1 MTLLCITFFSTRK
14 SQRKRGGYS
23 EFDDFDE
30 DGIYETVSCDV
41 PVYEVQTV
49 AIEMGAEEFGSQYGQ
64 GVWQD
69 VNTSESLNVQTYHN
83 AIYDRV
89 DSDITVYGNENATLE
104 NCSGSDTMSLSG
116 LSFET
121 VLVEEIY
128 ESPFSDTLRT
138 AKERKRKFYKS
149 RSAYQT
155 LVNEGDM
162 HCNVVTRDNDAQK
175 VIIEIGSNE
184 IEDEGIYEE
193 VSHFTSG
200 KDAGN
205 GKMDIGGKKSD
216 EDDSY
221 DDVVPVKP
229 DSKPPMD
236 IFCKDNK
243 VSTHFISSRKWL
255 QSRSNIPLIE
265 NDGTFREPVH
275 ELFSESRNG
284 YFFFKFSFRFFF

>member
-30 DGIYETVSCDV
+30 DGIYETVSRDV

-49 AIEMGAEEFGSQYGQ
+49 AIEMGAEEFGSRYGQ

-89 DSDITVYGNENATLE
+89 DSDITVYGNEKATLE

-121 VLVEEIY
+121 VLVEDIY

-229 DSKPPMD
+229 DSKLPMD

-243 VSTHFISSRKWL
+243 VSTHFISSRKWFE
-255 QSRSNIPLIE
+255 SRSNIMIPLIE
-265 NDGTFREPVH
+265 DDRTFREPVH
-275 ELFSESRNG
+275 ELFSESRD
-284 YFFFKFSFRFFF
+284 R

>member
-1 MTLLCITFFSTRK
+1 M
-14 SQRKRGGYS
+14 
-23 EFDDFDE
+23 
-30 DGIYETVSCDV
+30 

-49 AIEMGAEEFGSQYGQ
+49 TIEMGAEEFGNQYGQ

-69 VNTSESLNVQTYHN
+69 VNTSESLKVQTYHN
-83 AIYDRV
+83 AVYDRV
-89 DSDITVYGNENATLE
+89 DSDITVYGNENVTLE
-104 NCSGSDTMSLSG
+104 NCIGSDTMSLSG

-128 ESPFSDTLRT
+128 ESPFSDTIRT
-138 AKERKRKFYKS
+138 AEERKRKFYKS

-155 LVNEGDM
+155 LVNEDDV
-162 HCNVVTRDNDAQK
+162 HCNVLTRDNDAQK
-175 VIIEIGSNE
+175 VIIKIGSNE

-193 VSHFTSG
+193 VSHFASG

-205 GKMDIGGKKSD
+205 GKMNIGGQKSD

-243 VSTHFISSRKWL
+243 VSTHFISSSKWFE
-255 QSRSNIPLIE
+255 SRSNIPLIE
-265 NDGTFREPVH
+265 NNRTFRQPVH
-275 ELFSESRNG
+275 ELFSDSRDRFSLIFVIFV
-284 YFFFKFSFRFFF
+284 YFFLFCFLVFVFVF